1 VREVCALAKLK
12 HSNIVRYCTSWV
24 EDAPLDWHEKE
35 IWKALRSSESVPCA
49 DLSPYPS
56 GTVSD
61 ASASSVPVVSSST
74 TTPSHSMMQSDFSVG
89 AQQAGSSDSF
99 TVKFQND
106 SE

>member
-1 VREVCALAKLK
+1 MSKQALHNS
-12 HSNIVRYCTSWV
+12 HSRVRYVKCRHRDVIFFDS
-24 EDAPLDWHEKE
+24 
-35 IWKALRSSESVPCA
+35 PCA
-49 DLSPYPS
+49 ELSPYPS

-61 ASASSVPVVSSST
+61 ASASSVPVVSSSS

-89 AQQAGSSDSF
+89 AQRAGSSDSF

>member
-1 VREVCALAKLK
+1 MLFLN
-12 HSNIVRYCTSWV
+12 S
-24 EDAPLDWHEKE
+24 
-35 IWKALRSSESVPCA
+35 PCA
-49 DLSPYPS
+49 ELSPYPS

-89 AQQAGSSDSF
+89 AQQAESSDSF

>member
-1 VREVCALAKLK
+1 VSKETLHNS
-12 HSNIVRYCTSWV
+12 HSRVRYVKCRHRDVNFFDS
-24 EDAPLDWHEKE
+24 
-35 IWKALRSSESVPCA
+35 PCA
-49 DLSPYPS
+49 DHSTYPS

-74 TTPSHSMMQSDFSVG
+74 TTPSHSMMRSEMSVG
-89 AQQAGSSDSF
+89 AQRAGSSDSF